1 MDSRDL
7 RKIAEAYTLTRADKV
22 GNTKA
27 WQDRDKKNVKT
38 GEPLYT
44 KADHLKKE
52 GYQRDPEQQEKER
65 KTSKQTDPS
74 KDGFTGISNSI
85 ADIMKQNA
93 AMKKAAAKKTKK
105 EELEASGLF
114 TAEEVEAINETD
126 KLEESEKLARGAYKR
141 AQDLGAKR
149 RRSKDPSGIYKS
161 ERAGSNFSQ
170 SQRSRNTDTATQGGP
185 QTGGGPKDFGYA
197 RHKKNPVKS
206 KSIGDT
212 GAQGHRKKANEKITH
227 GKKGQKLKTPRY
239 KLSAKER
246 SDHHSD
252 VWKREEMRDPKKNPK
267 HEANKK

>member
-7 RKIAEAYTLTRADKV
+7 RNIAEAYTLTQADKT

-52 GYQRDPEQQEKER
+52 
-65 KTSKQTDPS
+65 
-74 KDGFTGISNSI
+74 
-85 ADIMKQNA
+85 
-93 AMKKAAAKKTKK
+93 
-105 EELEASGLF
+105 ELEATGLF
-114 TAEEVEAINETD
+114 STEEIEAIIEANIIENER
-126 KLEESEKLARGAYKR
+126 LAQKAYKR

-161 ERAGSNFSQ
+161 ERAGYNLSQ

-212 GAQGHRKKANEKITH
+212 GAQGHRKKANEKVTTKKD
-227 GKKGQKLKTPRY
+227 GKTPLKTPRY
-239 KLSAKER
+239 KLSAKQR

-267 HEANKK
+267 HTANTKK